1 MQPPTNYLL
10 SMKLTFG
17 RVLET
22 AIHNSA
28 QKLGLQHEILEVGG
42 VDTNIVTPRIQ

>member
-1 MQPPTNYLL
+1 MQ
-10 SMKLTFG
+10 LTFG
-17 RVLET
+17 GVLET

-42 VDTNIVTPRIQ
+42 VNADIVTPRIQ